1 MEGKRDHGLD
11 AGKVDDDRRIIIG
24 ALAGFE
30 FAAVLLPAV
39 QREVLLRLLVRLPD
53 GGKAGRL
60 RRHDVDAVPE
70 IHGKIGDAGADE
82 FQDLILDE
90 ALRKGRLDEGE
101 RHVLRA
107 DALSRLALQVHGD
120 DLRAR
125 DVVRLL

>member
-30 FAAVLLPAV
+30 FAVVLLPAV
-39 QREVLLRLLVRLPD
+39 QREVLLRLPVRLPD

-60 RRHDVDAVPE
+60 RRHDVDAVSE

-101 RHVLRA
+101 RHVLRT